1 MYDIKIINA
10 KTRNC
15 SNKVSIGI
23 KGDKIVDIDEHLF
36 DDAQKIIDAKGNLV
50 TESFV
55 NGHLHLCK
63 VYTLKKAGQ
72 KALREYQQKGMGN
85 ALDSI
90 QSASEFKANYD
101 TSSIAENA
109 RNACELAVKHGVTH
123 IRAFAD
129 VDCKIKLEGIK
140 ALLKV
145 REEYKEKVELQVV
158 AFPQDGVLREPG
170 TKELIEEAIQMGVD
184 IVGGI
189 PWIEYSKE
197 NEQEHVEQ
205 MCDLAKKYDK
215 GISMLLD
222 DVGDAEERT
231 LEMLAKKVIE
241 MGSQGRVTAQHC
253 RAMALY
259 PENYFRKL
267 IQLVKEAGIGFVTD
281 PHTGPLHL
289 RVKDLL
295 EAGIPVAIGQDDIA
309 DAYYPYGE
317 CDMLQVAF
325 LASHLLWMTTFEDME
340 KLYDMITTNAGK
352 VLGLQNHILK
362 KGGDADLVILQD
374 QDVYHAIWHH
384 KEPLV
389 VIKGG
394 KVL

>member
-241 MGSQGRVTAQHC
+241 MGWQGRVTAQHC

-317 CDMLQVAF
+317 CNMLQVAF

-362 KGGDADLVILQD
+362 KGGDADLVILQN

>member
-241 MGSQGRVTAQHC
+241 MGWQGRVTAQHC

-267 IQLVKEAGIGFVTD
+267 I
-281 PHTGPLHL
+281 
-289 RVKDLL
+289 
-295 EAGIPVAIGQDDIA
+295 
-309 DAYYPYGE
+309 
-317 CDMLQVAF
+317 
-325 LASHLLWMTTFEDME
+325 
-340 KLYDMITTNAGK
+340 
-352 VLGLQNHILK
+352 
-362 KGGDADLVILQD
+362 
-374 QDVYHAIWHH
+374 
-384 KEPLV
+384 
-389 VIKGG
+389 
-394 KVL
+394 